1 MDLDENKKNELF
13 DLCINCLKKMKY
25 KGVGTFEFL
34 YKDSEFYF
42 IEMNTRL
49 QVEHTVTEMITNVDL
64 VKLQIETAA
73 GNELK
78 IKKKDVK
85 KNGHAIECRINAE
98 DPETFI
104 PSPGKVTE
112 YDPPGGLELG

>member
-1 MDLDENKKNELF
+1 M
-13 DLCINCLKKMKY
+13 
-25 KGVGTFEFL
+25 TFEFL

-42 IEMNTRL
+42 IEMITRL

-78 IKKKDVK
+78 IKQKDIK

-104 PSPGKVTE
+104 PSPGKVT
-112 YDPPGGLELG
+112 

>member
-1 MDLDENKKNELF
+1 
-13 DLCINCLKKMKY
+13 
-25 KGVGTFEFL
+25 
-34 YKDSEFYF
+34 
-42 IEMNTRL
+42 
-49 QVEHTVTEMITNVDL
+49 MITNVDL

-78 IKKKDVK
+78 IKQKDVK

-112 YDPPGGLELG
+112 YDPPGGIGVRVDSHLYAGYTVSPYYDVNRKNLCSLV